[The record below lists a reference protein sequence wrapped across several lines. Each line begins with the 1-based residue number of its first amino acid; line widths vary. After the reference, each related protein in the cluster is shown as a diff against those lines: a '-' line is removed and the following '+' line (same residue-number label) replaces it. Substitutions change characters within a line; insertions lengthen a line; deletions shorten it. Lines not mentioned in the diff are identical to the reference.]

1 MADLTALRE
10 IPAARARLDAAEL
23 ELIDQAR
30 RDGATWADIASALGL
45 GSRQAAEQRRLRL
58 ASAVHPVRP
67 DVPYGPEIAAL
78 RAAAVDLYRR
88 VGADRRWDTRFRRA
102 PLVRQTL
109 SFAADAPLSGL
120 YSLVADVM
128 ADLAEAGLHGAGLSR
143 ADLSEARVTLPRPT
157 RSCVERLAAALEAAT
172 PR

>member
-10 IPAARARLDAAEL
+10 IPAARARLDASEL

-30 RDGATWADIASALGL
+30 REGATWADIASALGL

-58 ASAVHPVRP
+58 TSALRPVRT
-67 DVPYGPEIAAL
+67 DSPYGPEVAAL
-78 RAAAVDLYRR
+78 REAAVELFRR

-102 PLVRQTL
+102 TLVRQTL
-109 SFAADAPLSGL
+109 SFAADAPVSGL
-120 YSLVADVM
+120 YSLVADVV
-128 ADLAEAGLHGAGLSR
+128 ADLAGVA
-143 ADLSEARVTLPRPT
+143 LPGPT
-157 RSCVERLAAALEAAT
+157 RTCAERLSTAMEAAT

>member
-10 IPAARARLDAAEL
+10 IPTARARLEASEL

-58 ASAVHPVRP
+58 ASTLRPARP
-67 DVPYGPEIAAL
+67 DLPYGPEIAAL
-78 RAAAVDLYRR
+78 REAATELYRR
-88 VGADRRWDTRFRRA
+88 VGADRRWDTRFQRA

-109 SFAADAPLSGL
+109 AFAADAPVSGL
-120 YSLVADVM
+120 YSLIADVV
-128 ADLAEAGLHGAGLSR
+128 
-143 ADLSEARVTLPRPT
+143 ADLSTAGVTLPGPT
-157 RSCVERLAAALEAAT
+157 FSCVERLTTALEAAT